1 VSLTAVR
8 EHHGVF
14 GATEDLQLESVRPL
28 RSARFRWR
36 RCWLATVWRRLRGLV
51 IDQVTDTLSI
61 VILMLPLS
69 LGSLFDLLRL
79 GDDFVRKFLGS
90 LHELAQAVLVTIY
103 VVQSALNFIRHSG
116 GRGRK

>member
-1 VSLTAVR
+1 LV
-8 EHHGVF
+8 VF
-14 GATEDLQLESVRPL
+14 GAAEVLRLESVRPL
-28 RSARFRWR
+28 ASARFRWR

-69 LGSLFDLLRL
+69 LSSFFDLLRL
-79 GDDFVRKFLGS
+79 GDDSVRQFLVY
-90 LHELAQAVLVTIY
+90 LHELAQAVLVTVY
-103 VVQSALNFIRHSG
+103 VVQSVFNFIRHH